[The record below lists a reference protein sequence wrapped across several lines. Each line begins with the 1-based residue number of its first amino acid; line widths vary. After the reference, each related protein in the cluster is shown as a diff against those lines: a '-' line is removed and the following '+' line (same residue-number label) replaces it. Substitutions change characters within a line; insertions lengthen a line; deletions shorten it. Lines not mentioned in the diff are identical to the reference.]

1 MNRPVKPQLARGPR
15 PTKGNE
21 SRAAQRTSPITLPPI
36 NKEGWFNPMFKLIVA
51 LHLLVLRL
59 RDQLDD
65 RADRNERGSVTIETV
80 AWAAAI
86 IGIVTIAVMG
96 ITAYVRTQLGKL

>member
-1 MNRPVKPQLARGPR
+1 
-15 PTKGNE
+15 
-21 SRAAQRTSPITLPPI
+21 
-36 NKEGWFNPMFKLIVA
+36 MFKLIVA

-59 RDQLDD
+59 RDQLDA